1 MRTKTTKALRLAI
14 KTVDRVLNANLPMMN
29 IWLNSSAV
37 STHRETR

>member
-1 MRTKTTKALRLAI
+1 MRMKTTRAIRLAI

-29 IWLNSSAV
+29 IWLSSST